1 MKLMDREEFK
11 AMNLEILEDFDSFC
25 RENGIRYS
33 IGYGTLLGAVRHKGF
48 IPWDDDVDVM
58 MLREDY
64 ERFRSLYRS
73 DRFRF
78 IDSTIIPDCYI
89 SFGRLCECERTV
101 TLSAVPWHGHSCE
114 TGLWID
120 IFPVDKVSSD
130 ERVFADLFFCLHLL
144 HKMSTR
150 CRKAHADMSQCFN
163 LKWKSKAWFGR
174 TMHPSVGKLDPVS
187 FVNCR
192 EELIRLC
199 ALQDSDRYA
208 QISCTEYDQPQW
220 FHKSSLESY
229 AEYEFEG
236 RSLMGW
242 ADYDSILKEMYG
254 DYMTL
259 PPVEKRKP
267 LQNYIRF
274 CWK

>member
-1 MKLMDREEFK
+1 MERGDFK
-11 AMNLEILEDFDSFC
+11 AMNLEIMDEFDSFC
-25 RENGIRYS
+25 RANGIRYS

-48 IPWDDDVDVM
+48 IPWDDD
-58 MLREDY
+58 
-64 ERFRSLYRS
+64 
-73 DRFRF
+73 
-78 IDSTIIPDCYI
+78 
-89 SFGRLCECERTV
+89 
-101 TLSAVPWHGHSCE
+101 
-114 TGLWID
+114 
-120 IFPVDKVSSD
+120 
-130 ERVFADLFFCLHLL
+130 
-144 HKMSTR
+144 
-150 CRKAHADMSQCFN
+150 MSQCLSF
-163 LKWKSKAWFGR
+163 KWKLKLWFAR
-174 TMHPSVGKLDPVS
+174 TMHPHVMKLDPVS
-187 FVNCR
+187 FVSFR

-199 ALQDSDRYA
+199 SLLESDRYA
-208 QISCTEYDQPQW
+208 QICCTEYDQPQW